1 MTHASL
7 KGFIKVGNIIFSS
20 RFLHCDL
27 SPSNPARSRRGPTGC
42 RVLVKRC
49 NPKIMSDYGTLS
61 LTSRDS
67 AVTPLTEKK
76 PLPMPP
82 AIFGFID
89 VLNTSL
95 PQEKAKHQV
104 NRRTHEDMGVKGRTL
119 GYFFHSKISRFLKQ
133 TARTIKL
140 RINPHFFSTGNKNAD
155 TMIQKVQKET
165 TTKE

>member
-1 MTHASL
+1 MAQASFT
-7 KGFIKVGNIIFSS
+7 GFIKVPNIIFSF
-20 RFLHCDL
+20 RFLHCGL
-27 SPSNPARSRRGPTGC
+27 SPFHPARSRRGPTGC
-42 RVLVKRC
+42 GVLVKRC

-76 PLPMPP
+76 PMPMPP

-104 NRRTHEDMGVKGRTL
+104 NTRTHKDTDVKGR
-119 GYFFHSKISRFLKQ
+119 ISFIPRYQGFSN
-133 TARTIKL
+133 R
-140 RINPHFFSTGNKNAD
+140 PHEQLSCALILIFSPRGNKNAD

>member
-1 MTHASL
+1 MTNASL

-27 SPSNPARSRRGPTGC
+27 SPPNPARSRRGPTGC

-104 NRRTHEDMGVKGRTL
+104 NRRTHKDVDVKGRLWVISFIPRYRGFSNRPHEQLNCALILIFFPQAIKMLTL
-119 GYFFHSKISRFLKQ
+119 
-133 TARTIKL
+133 
-140 RINPHFFSTGNKNAD
+140 
-155 TMIQKVQKET
+155 
-165 TTKE
+165 